1 MKQSWSKF
9 LKIYIFPIVTLAIF
23 TGIILFLVIPKI
35 SEIFAAID
43 QVKIDNEEVAAINT
57 EIADLSNLQNNTELS
72 SNLALLNELA
82 SNGATRVVEFRDKMA
97 ANLSQFNLTV
107 NTQRISESSF
117 INADLRDSIILIEIP
132 FEFSVTGTLDNV
144 KAFITSLSTLSDFA
158 IVKELDIAKEEGE
171 SWNMKIILVKYQFAA
186 NPNDEELYSN
196 IDPTTRIPQNIQE
209 FLETRK

>member
-1 MKQSWSKF
+1 MKQTWAQF
-9 LKIYIFPIVTLAIF
+9 IKIYIFPIVTLGVFA
-23 TGIILFLVIPKI
+23 GIILFLVIPKI

-43 QVKIDNEEVAAINT
+43 QVKLDNDEVTSIDL
-57 EIADLSNLQNNTELS
+57 EIADLSSLQNNTDLTA
-72 SNLALLNELA
+72 NLNLLNELA

-97 ANLSQFNLTV
+97 TSLAGFNLAV

-132 FEFSVTGTLDNV
+132 FEFSVSGTLDNV
-144 KAFITSLSTLSDFA
+144 KAFITSLSSLSDFA
-158 IVKELDIAKEEGE
+158 IVKELDIVKEEGE

-186 NPNDEELYSN
+186 NPNDEDLYSN